1 MSKYLDPK
9 ADLTFKKVFGEH
21 PNLVLSLLNAL
32 LPLPQGMEIVHVE
45 YMSPENIPDNP
56 GKKYSIVDVYCTDN
70 YGRRFIV
77 EMQSYWNT
85 EFFSRT
91 LFNVTSVY
99 SKQLEVGKSFGE
111 LKDVYAL
118 CLVNDAKAFP
128 DYGSEYLQEYYLTNK
143 NHHDDFRTDLSMFF
157 FILPN
162 YTPQNRAEK
171 KMHDLWLRFLTEI
184 DENTVD
190 AAPELLANAET
201 SAALDLVRTSAF
213 TDSELLAYHKY
224 WLDVSTERSALE
236 REFNNGH
243 AKGREEE
250 KLSSA
255 RRMKA
260 DGMSFDLIAK
270 YTQLSISEIEKL

>member
-1 MSKYLDPK
+1 
-9 ADLTFKKVFGEH
+9 
-21 PNLVLSLLNAL
+21 
-32 LPLPQGMEIVHVE
+32 
-45 YMSPENIPDNP
+45 
-56 GKKYSIVDVYCTDN
+56 
-70 YGRRFIV
+70 
-77 EMQSYWNT
+77 
-85 EFFSRT
+85 
-91 LFNVTSVY
+91 
-99 SKQLEVGKSFGE
+99 
-111 LKDVYAL
+111 
-118 CLVNDAKAFP
+118 
-128 DYGSEYLQEYYLTNK
+128 
-143 NHHDDFRTDLSMFF
+143 MFF

-243 AKGREEE
+243 AKGRVEGREEGREEE